1 VIKERIRAKL
11 VELQKAKIGLVARLD
26 ACERRAR
33 ENENDLFL
41 ELLGVLDAFENLLDN
56 MDPDALDKSAKRALK
71 SVGAIQRKL
80 TRLLEARGLERLE
93 FPDARARVGLC
104 KVVETRATEGAE
116 EGTILAVV
124 RNGYRRGERVLRPA
138 EVITASKSR
147 EAREAD
153 EPGFANG
160 SCEGG

>member
-11 VELQKAKIGLVARLD
+11 VELQKAKIGLVAELD

-41 ELLGVLDAFENLLDN
+41 ELVGVLDAFENLLDN

-80 TRLLEARGLERLE
+80 SRLLEARGLERLE

-124 RNGYRRGERVLRPA
+124 RNGYRRGERILRPA

-153 EPGFANG
+153 ELGLANG

>member
-56 MDPDALDKSAKRALK
+56 KDPDALES
-71 SVGAIQRKL
+71 
-80 TRLLEARGLERLE
+80 
-93 FPDARARVGLC
+93 
-104 KVVETRATEGAE
+104 
-116 EGTILAVV
+116 
-124 RNGYRRGERVLRPA
+124 RP
-138 EVITASKSR
+138 R
-147 EAREAD
+147 
-153 EPGFANG
+153 
-160 SCEGG
+160 